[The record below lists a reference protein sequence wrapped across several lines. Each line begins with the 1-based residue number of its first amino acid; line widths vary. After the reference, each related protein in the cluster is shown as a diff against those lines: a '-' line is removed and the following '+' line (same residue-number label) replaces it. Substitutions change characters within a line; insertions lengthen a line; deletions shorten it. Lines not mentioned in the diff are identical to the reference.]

1 MSRFEG
7 EVVSVSELIERA
19 RTALDHAVGMVA
31 VEGEVFEYR
40 GPHSS
45 GHYYFK
51 LRDGDASIDV
61 KMWRGT
67 AARGMR
73 CSLEEGRAVLG
84 IGRLDVWPKRGMLS
98 FLLDEVHDLGAGD
111 LARRFEELKRR
122 LLQEGL
128 FDDARKLGI
137 PERPRRVGLITAQ
150 GSAAAADVEQT
161 WQDLGAPFEVVPL
174 YSRVQGQGA
183 ELDVARALE
192 AAVREQVDVVL
203 LTRGGGSLEDLW
215 AFNEES
221 LVRAIAACPIPVV
234 SAVGHETDFTLAD
247 FVADLRCKTPT
258 AGAARLVEGWMRARL
273 RLQRLGER
281 LADAGLAHWEL
292 AQERF
297 AIAGEALPESWTAQR
312 HTLRDRY
319 ERARMVLQTQRP
331 DRRLARAQQRLAEN
345 ELRFFHAS
353 EAARAR
359 RQHRVQRLGQ
369 RLLTVGPSQGL
380 VGLQRALAGQ
390 RARLEAGSPTALL
403 ARGYALVE
411 RPGQPGFLRDAAQ
424 VQSGDS
430 LRIRLAAGEIA
441 ATVDA
446 VQPGAEKASAEHADL
461 RE

>member
-1 MSRFEG
+1 MSRFDG

-19 RTALDHAVGMVA
+19 RTALDHAVGMIA

-40 GPHSS
+40 GPHHS

-128 FDDARKLGI
+128 FDDARKREI
-137 PERPRRVGLITAQ
+137 PERPRRVALIAAQ
-150 GSAAAADVEQT
+150 GSAAEADIERT
-161 WQDLGAPFEVVPL
+161 WEDLGAPFEVVRL
-174 YSRVQGQGA
+174 HARVQGQGA
-183 ELDVARALE
+183 ELELARALQ
-192 AAVREQVDVVL
+192 AAEQAQADVVL
-203 LTRGGGSLEDLW
+203 LSRGGGSLEDLW

-221 LVRAIAACPIPVV
+221 LVRAIAACTIPVV

-281 LADAGLAHWEL
+281 LTDAGGAHLEL
-292 AQERF
+292 AQERW
-297 AIAGEALPESWTAQR
+297 AIAGEALPESWSSQR
-312 HTLRDRY
+312 RSLRDRY
-319 ERARMVLQTQRP
+319 ERARMVLQAQRP

-353 EAARAR
+353 EAMRAR
-359 RQHRVQRLGQ
+359 QNLRLQRWGR
-369 RLLTVGPSQGL
+369 RLLAAGPAQEL
-380 VGLQRALAGQ
+380 LGLQRTLTGQ

-411 RPGQPGFLRDAAQ
+411 GPGKGGFLRRAEE
-424 VQSGDS
+424 VQAGDP
-430 LRIRLAAGEIA
+430 LRIRLAFGELS
-441 ATVDA
+441 ATVDE
-446 VQPGAEKASAEHADL
+446 VHPGQEKAPADEADL